1 MKFVSEAVVPQG
13 DFDGRA
19 VAHGEPALPT
29 AFAWRDEILTIAAVV
44 RTSRGLKE
52 DRGDTYLKRHTYEV
66 ELTDGR
72 AATFYFERQ
81 AKPGQPRW
89 WLYTIS
95 ATSAPGR

>member
-13 DFDGRA
+13 EFDGSA

-29 AFAWRDEILTIAAVV
+29 SFAWRDEILTIAAVV
-44 RTSRGLKE
+44 GTRRGLKD
-52 DRGDTYLKRHTYEV
+52 DRGESYLKRHYYEV

-72 AATFYFERQ
+72 TATFYMDRQ
-81 AKPGQPRW
+81 AKVGRPRW

-95 ATSAPGR
+95 A